1 MSRVETVK
9 IPSSDQYDDD
19 DSGGGRGQNPLVMI
33 HECLRGRYLLAFA
46 LMIVGGLM
54 GAAVSNLE
62 TGRPHDVLTG
72 PIARGDVAS
81 VQGHLAALADDSP
94 ALAAY
99 VTLSRAALT
108 LARERG
114 TSAERLA
121 EISAALDEASATA

>member
-1 MSRVETVK
+1 VVAALAER
-9 IPSSDQYDDD
+9 
-19 DSGGGRGQNPLVMI
+19 
-33 HECLRGRYLLAFA
+33 LLEEAGVA
-46 LMIVGGLM
+46 EDTARAATLGLM

-62 TGRPHDVLTG
+62 SGRPHDVLTG
-72 PIARGDVAS
+72 PIARGDVPS
-81 VQGHLAALADDSP
+81 VRGHLEALRNDAP

-121 EISAALDEASATA
+121 EISEALDAAQRPPSTA